1 MNGSSAG
8 NFYYLLRLSE
18 SGVDHHRT
26 QTAYWMS
33 ILTANVTPRSSD
45 STPDAG
51 VVGRMIDKAKADGR
65 WDRAYQRQ
73 ATAQVPEDL
82 QRALDA
88 EPAANAAFEA
98 LKSQPRYHI
107 LHQLMIARTAK
118 TRHIRIDRFIVQ
130 LQEQN
135 AQDS

>member
-1 MNGSSAG
+1 M
-8 NFYYLLRLSE
+8 
-18 SGVDHHRT
+18 
-26 QTAYWMS
+26 
-33 ILTANVTPRSSD
+33 TPRSSD

-51 VVGRMIDKAKADGR
+51 VVGRMIDKVKADGR

-88 EPAANAAFEA
+88 GPAAKAAFEA

-107 LHQLMIARTAK
+107 LHQLMIARTAN
-118 TRHIRIDRFIVQ
+118 TRQIRIDRFIVQ